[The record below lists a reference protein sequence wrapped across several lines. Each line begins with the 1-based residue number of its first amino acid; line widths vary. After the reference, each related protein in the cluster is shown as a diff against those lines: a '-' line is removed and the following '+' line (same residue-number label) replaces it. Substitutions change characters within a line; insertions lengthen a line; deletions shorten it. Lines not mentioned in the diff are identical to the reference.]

1 MDNYIISVSK
11 PVIYHMT
18 GKFEALSKD
27 WKHAELNLDDYELCV
42 VTRGV
47 LYLEYNKKQY
57 HIEEGEMLLLPPV
70 AAPFN
75 KRKGYQSSDCSFYWM
90 HFEPQCPVSQSE
102 NISLPEYTRLVYPE
116 KIVILMKQ
124 LQDAV
129 RNKANSHTLNYMCTA
144 VLCEIYD
151 DIHPHTDDV
160 SETKAAR
167 QLQIYEDIVDYVK
180 HNIHSKLTV
189 KQIAEQFG
197 YNEKYISYM
206 FCRISGITL
215 KQFILEQKAE
225 TASFFLTDT
234 NLTIQEI
241 SAKLGYNDS
250 HNFMRSYKKTTGF
263 SPTEYR
269 NAFSKRVLNH

>member
-1 MDNYIISVSK
+1 MDYYTVSVSK
-11 PVIYHMT
+11 PVLYHMT
-18 GKFEALSKD
+18 GKFEALSED
-27 WKHAELNLDDYELCV
+27 WKHAELFLDDYELCV
-42 VTRGV
+42 VTKGV

-70 AAPFN
+70 PVPFN

-90 HFEPQCPVSQSE
+90 HFDPQSPGGLSE
-102 NISLPEYTRLVYPE
+102 NISLPEYSKLIHPE
-116 KIVILMKQ
+116 KIIILMKQ

-129 RNKANSHTLNYMCTA
+129 RNNSHSYTLNYMST
-144 VLCEIYD
+144 VILCEIYD
-151 DIHPHTDDV
+151 DIRS
-160 SETKAAR
+160 SEDKSTNTGTGT
-167 QLQIYEDIVDYVK
+167 QIYEDIIDYVK

-189 KQIAEQFG
+189 RQIAEKFG

-206 FCRISGITL
+206 FCQISGITL

-225 TASFFLTDT
+225 AASFFLTDT

-241 SAKLGYNDS
+241 SVKLGYNDS
-250 HNFMRSYKKTTGF
+250 HNFMRSYKKATGF

-269 NAFSKRVLNH
+269 NTFTKRVLNH